1 MGTPAVSVEGIGK
14 MYRIAHEARATTV
27 REAVVNLVMAPI
39 KRYQRLS
46 EHGGDMERFWA
57 VRNVSFEIQPGEVVG
72 IIGRNGAGKSTLL
85 KLLSRIAEP
94 TEGIGRLRGRVAS
107 LLEVGTGF
115 HPELTGRENI
125 YLNGSILGMKRS
137 EIRKRFD
144 EIVAFA
150 EVEKFLDTPVKRYSS
165 GMYVRLA
172 FGVAAHLEP
181 EILIVDEVLAVGD
194 GEFQKKC
201 LGKMRDSVRSG
212 ERTVIFVSHNLA
224 AVSNLCQRA
233 LVMAGGS
240 IRYDGSAEDAVHY
253 YLATFGQR
261 AAASADDPHV
271 LYHVDDRRKLR
282 SVGDSGQAV
291 LTKVELLDTEGSP
304 KPTVSTWEDLV
315 LRFHYDCESYVER
328 AAVDFEIS
336 STDGARI
343 MRLSTQPDGTLPL
356 TFTPGQHS
364 VDCTIRGLPLT
375 AGDYLLTASLSVP
388 GVRTI
393 WGPHQ
398 IGSLTVGPRDVY
410 GSGLSPTASRC
421 AVAVDHDW
429 CKVERGLM
437 PLTRVPP
444 VDVRAG

>member
-14 MYRIAHEARATTV
+14 MYRIAHEARPTTV
-27 REAVVNLVMAPI
+27 REAVVNLMMAPI
-39 KRYQRLS
+39 RRYQRLS
-46 EHGGDMERFWA
+46 EHGGDLERFWA
-57 VRNVSFEIQPGEVVG
+57 VRDVSFQIQPGEVVG
-72 IIGRNGAGKSTLL
+72 IIGRNGAGKSTIL
-85 KLLSRIAEP
+85 KLLSRIVEP

-144 EIVAFA
+144 EIVAFS

-233 LVMAGGS
+233 IVMAGG
-240 IRYDGSAEDAVHY
+240 RTRFDGTAEEAVHH

-261 AAASADDPHV
+261 AAASDDEPHV
-271 LYHVDDRRKLR
+271 LYHVTEARK
-282 SVGDSGQAV
+282 SKAVGDSGQAV
-291 LTKVELLDTEGSP
+291 LTKVEVLDTEGLP
-304 KPTVSTWEDLV
+304 KPTVSTWDDLV
-315 LRFHYDCESYVER
+315 LRFHYSCDSYVER
-328 AAVDFEIS
+328 GAVEFEIS

-343 MRLSTQPDGTLPL
+343 IRLSSQPDGTLPL
-356 TFTPGQHS
+356 TFKPGQHS
-364 VDCTIRGLPLT
+364 VDCAIRNLPLT
-375 AGDYLLTASLSVP
+375 AGDYLLTAQLGVP
-388 GVRTI
+388 GVRSI

-398 IGSLTVGPRDVY
+398 IGALTIGPRDVY

-421 AVAVDHDW
+421 AVAVDHGW
-429 CKVERGLM
+429 SVMERGRAM
-437 PLTRVPP
+437 SRIPP